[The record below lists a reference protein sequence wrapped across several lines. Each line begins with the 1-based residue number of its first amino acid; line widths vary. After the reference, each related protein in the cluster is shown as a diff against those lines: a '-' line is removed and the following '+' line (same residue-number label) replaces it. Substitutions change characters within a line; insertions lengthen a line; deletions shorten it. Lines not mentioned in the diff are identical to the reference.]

1 MSENKDK
8 GTKAETA
15 VVRYAIQC
23 GWPHAERRAL
33 SGTGDRGDITG
44 IIGVC
49 IQVKDVADPKFSKWF
64 KDTLE
69 QAGRCDDALPIL
81 IHKRRMKNIR
91 KWDAYIPLHFLM
103 GEEAHQLDP
112 VRWVRMDLENMFWYL
127 KEMGY

>member
-1 MSENKDK
+1 MSDNKDK
-8 GTKAETA
+8 GTRAETA
-15 VVRYAIQC
+15 VVRYAIEC
-23 GWPHAERRAL
+23 GWAHAERRAL

-49 IQVKDVADPKFSKWF
+49 IQVKDVADPKFPKWF

-69 QAGRCDDALPIL
+69 QAERCNGAIPVL
-81 IHKRRMKNIR
+81 IHKKRMKNIK
-91 KWDAYIPLHFLM
+91 KWDAYIPLNFLM
-103 GEEAHQLDP
+103 GEEYGEDGM